1 MELAPCA
8 AAGKKGKHMEFTLF
22 SAMGELSPLA
32 WAAFLVAAALVA
44 TFIVLL
50 TRARGQAHVGGKED
64 MTRALVYG
72 ALAVALSFFLSY
84 LRLFRMPQGG
94 SLTVCSLLPIVFYAN
109 RFGTRNGL
117 IAGLALGLLQ
127 LLQDAYVI
135 HWAQLMLDYPL
146 AFLCFG
152 LAGLFPR
159 SISMGLIVG
168 GIGRIICS
176 TLSGGIFFAE
186 YAWEGWNPWAYSIAY
201 NVIALGPDVV
211 LCIIVAALPPV
222 KRAMERAIPRA
233 A

>member
-1 MELAPCA
+1 
-8 AAGKKGKHMEFTLF
+8 MEFTLF
-22 SAMGELSPLA
+22 SALGEMSPLA
-32 WAAFLVAAALVA
+32 WVAFAAAAVLVAV
-44 TFIVLL
+44 FIVLL
-50 TRARGQAHVGGKED
+50 TRAQRQAPAVGKED
-64 MTRALVYG
+64 TTRVLVYG

-94 SLTVCSLLPIVFYAN
+94 SLTVCSLLPVVFYAN

-135 HWAQLMLDYPL
+135 HWAQLLLDYPL
-146 AFLCFG
+146 AFMMFG
-152 LAGLFPR
+152 LAGLFPK
-159 SISMGLIVG
+159 SISTGLIVG
-168 GIGRIICS
+168 GIGRIIAS
-176 TLSGGIFFAE
+176 TISGGIFFAE

-222 KRAMERAIPRA
+222 KRAMERALPRTSQA
-233 A
+233 